1 MLLKR
6 IRKSLTVRI
15 FFITTLILLA
25 AGIVTFGLL
34 ALVTPDSY
42 SVVINDEMS
51 DKVDELASLLEN
63 TELEESGSL
72 IDDFIRDTGAE
83 ASVTDEKGNPVD
95 TGSLLEYKDDNI
107 SEETSSVLSIVVCFS
122 DQNEYYILNVKPR
135 SVSENMIVK
144 AMVKVSPWLL
154 LIILAFSLLCSFV
167 YSRYITKPIVRLET
181 IAGKMAEQ
189 DFDWTCDESRQDEIG
204 RLGRS
209 LNTMSQNL
217 SGALNDLKASNAAL
231 RGEVEQE
238 RELDRQRMAFFSAA
252 SHELKTPVT
261 ILKGHITGMLDGID
275 MYQDRD
281 KYLAR
286 CLQVTGRMENLI
298 NEILSV
304 SGIERGVLEQ
314 GDEVFDISG
323 IAEEQTG
330 LISELAEQ
338 KEIIIEKNLTLS
350 LSIKGN
356 RSLIS
361 KAVGNLLSN
370 AVHYSPEGEHIK
382 IFSKKENDNTMLT
395 IENTGVHISE
405 DALPH
410 VFEAFYREEQSR
422 NRRTGGSGLGL
433 YLVRMIMEKHGGE
446 CRIENTREGVRA
458 SLVFPIF
465 T

>member
-25 AGIVTFGLL
+25 TGIVTFGLL

-144 AMVKVSPWLL
+144 AMIKVSPWLL

-238 RELDRQRMAFFSAA
+238 HELDRQRMAFFSAA

-338 KEIIIEKNLTLS
+338 KEIII
-350 LSIKGN
+350 
-356 RSLIS
+356 
-361 KAVGNLLSN
+361 
-370 AVHYSPEGEHIK
+370 
-382 IFSKKENDNTMLT
+382 D
-395 IENTGVHISE
+395 
-405 DALPH
+405 
-410 VFEAFYREEQSR
+410 
-422 NRRTGGSGLGL
+422 
-433 YLVRMIMEKHGGE
+433 
-446 CRIENTREGVRA
+446 
-458 SLVFPIF
+458 
-465 T
+465 

>member
-15 FFITTLILLA
+15 FFITTLILLLS
-25 AGIVTFGLL
+25 GIITFGLL
-34 ALVTPDSY
+34 ALFTPDSY
-42 SVVINDEMS
+42 SVVINDELN
-51 DKVDELASLLEN
+51 DKVEELVSVLEN
-63 TELEESGSL
+63 AKMEESGAL
-72 IDDFIRDTGAE
+72 IDAFIRDTGAD
-83 ASVTDEKGNPVD
+83 AFIVDENGNPVD
-95 TGSLLEYKDDNI
+95 TGSLLEYKDDNL
-107 SEETSSVLSIVVCFS
+107 SENTSYFLSVDVCFS
-122 DQNEYYILNVKPR
+122 DINDYCILNVKPR

-144 AMVKVSPWLL
+144 AMIKAAPWLL

-189 DFDWTCDESRQDEIG
+189 DFDWSCDESRQDEIG
-204 RLGRS
+204 RLGKS
-209 LNTMSQNL
+209 LNTMSLNL

-231 RGEVEQE
+231 RGAVEQE
-238 RELDRQRMAFFSAA
+238 RELERQRMAFFSAA

-261 ILKGHITGMLDGID
+261 ILKGHITGMLDGVDI
-275 MYQDRD
+275 YCDRD

-304 SGIERGVLEQ
+304 SGIEQ
-314 GDEVFDISG
+314 GTAAQSNEVFDISV

-330 LISELAEQ
+330 LITELAEQ
-338 KEIIIEKNLTLS
+338 KDIKIEKALTLG
-350 LSIKGN
+350 LNVKGD

-370 AVHYSPEGEHIK
+370 AVHYSPEGERIS
-382 IFSKKENDNTMLT
+382 ISSKTVNNYTMLT
-395 IENTGVHISE
+395 VVNTGVHISE
-405 DALPH
+405 EALPH

-433 YLVRMIMEKHGGE
+433 YLVCMIMEKHGGE
-446 CRIENTREGVRA
+446 CRIENTRDGVGA
-458 SLVFPIF
+458 YLIFPNF

>member
-1 MLLKR
+1 
-6 IRKSLTVRI
+6 
-15 FFITTLILLA
+15 
-25 AGIVTFGLL
+25 
-34 ALVTPDSY
+34 
-42 SVVINDEMS
+42 
-51 DKVDELASLLEN
+51 
-63 TELEESGSL
+63 
-72 IDDFIRDTGAE
+72 
-83 ASVTDEKGNPVD
+83 
-95 TGSLLEYKDDNI
+95 
-107 SEETSSVLSIVVCFS
+107 
-122 DQNEYYILNVKPR
+122 
-135 SVSENMIVK
+135 MIVK
-144 AMVKVSPWLL
+144 AMIKVSPWLL

-181 IAGKMAEQ
+181 VAGKMAEQ

-204 RLGRS
+204 RLGKS

-217 SGALNDLKASNAAL
+217 SGALNDLKASNSAL

-238 RELDRQRMAFFSAA
+238 RELDRQRMSFFSAA

-298 NEILSV
+298 SEILSV
-304 SGIERGVLEQ
+304 SGIERGASGQ

-323 IAEEQTG
+323 IMEEQTG
-330 LISELAEQ
+330 LVSELAEQ
-338 KEIIIEKNLTLS
+338 KEIIIEKNLTLN

-370 AVHYSPEGEHIK
+370 AVHYSPEGERIK

-433 YLVRMIMEKHGGE
+433 YIVRMIMEKHNGE
-446 CRIENTREGVRA
+446 CRIENTQDGVRA

-465 T
+465 P

>member
-298 NEILSV
+298 SEILSV

-370 AVHYSPEGEHIK
+370 AVHYSPEGERIK

-458 SLVFPIF
+458 SLVFPIL

>member
-204 RLGRS
+204 RLGKS

-298 NEILSV
+298 SEILSV

-370 AVHYSPEGEHIK
+370 AVHYSPEGERIK

-446 CRIENTREGVRA
+446 CRIENTRDGVRA
-458 SLVFPIF
+458 SLIFPIF

>member
-298 NEILSV
+298 SEILSV

-370 AVHYSPEGEHIK
+370 AVHYSPEGERIK